1 MSSRLLLVLSACATG
16 LLAFAEPVLAQPAAP
31 PAPPPSVVSPD
42 IAANRDVTLRLRAPA
57 AERVELVSG
66 GDIPGVPM
74 AGGLPLAK
82 GADGVFSV
90 MLPALAAGA
99 YRYRFTVDGVA
110 TSDPGNPATSE
121 SNGNAWS
128 LFYVAGAALMDTQRV
143 AHGSVAEVH
152 YHSTA
157 LGRTRRMH
165 VYTPP
170 GYERNRDAYPVFY
183 LLHGAFDGDDS
194 WSTVGRA
201 GFILDNLIA
210 SGDARPMIVVMPDG
224 HTSRFGGGGAGG
236 LNMADFVREFN
247 ADIKPYVETTYRIRT
262 GRAATAIAGLSMGGA
277 QTLDIAVGDLKSYGY
292 VGVFSS
298 GVFGIAD
305 NADWENGH
313 RAQLDDAALKRD
325 LELVW
330 FSTGKD
336 DFLLDTTKATVA
348 MLEKHGFDVVYEESA
363 GGHTWINWREYL
375 TKFAPQLFR

>member
-1 MSSRLLLVLSACATG
+1 MGSKLANVLGLTCALLLAGPAL
-16 LLAFAEPVLAQPAAP
+16 PQPQTQAP
-31 PAPPPSVVSPD
+31 PIVSPE
-42 IAANRDVTLRLRAPA
+42 IAANRDVTLRLRAPS

-74 AGGLPLAK
+74 QGGLPLAK
-82 GADGVFSV
+82 GADGIFTL
-90 MLPALAAGA
+90 MLPGLAAGA
-99 YRYRFTVDGVA
+99 YRYRFTVDGVP

-128 LFYVAGAALMDTQRV
+128 LFYVPGASFMDTQRV

-152 YHSTA
+152 YFSTA

-170 GYERNRDAYPVFY
+170 GYERTRDTYPVFY

-194 WSTVGRA
+194 WSSVGRA

-210 SGDARPMIVVMPDG
+210 AGDARPMIVVMPDG
-224 HTSRFGGGGAGG
+224 HTSRFGGGAG
-236 LNMADFVREFN
+236 LNTADFVREFTT
-247 ADIKPYVETTYRIRT
+247 DIKPYVESTYRIRR

-277 QTLDIAVGDLKSYGY
+277 QTLDIAFGDLPSYGY

-298 GVFGIAD
+298 GVFGIA
-305 NADWENGH
+305 NSSDWENAH
-313 RAQLDDAALKRD
+313 RAVLDDAAAKRG
-325 LELVW
+325 LSLVW

-336 DFLLDTTKATVA
+336 DFLLDTTHATVA
-348 MLEKHGFDVVYEESA
+348 MLEKHGVDVVYEESA

-375 TKFAPQLFR
+375 NRFAPQLFE

>member
-1 MSSRLLLVLSACATG
+1 MPHATSRLLSFACLVAAAAAAAIT
-16 LLAFAEPVLAQPAAP
+16 AAQPPAQPAA
-31 PAPPPSVVSPD
+31 VVSPE
-42 IAANRDVTLRLRAPA
+42 IGPNRDVTLRVNAPA

-66 GDIPGVPM
+66 GDVPGVPM
-74 AGGLPLAK
+74 QGGLPLAR

-90 MLPALAAGA
+90 KLPALAAGA
-99 YRYRFTVDGVA
+99 YRYRFMVDGVP
-110 TSDPGNPATSE
+110 TGDPSNPATSE

-128 LFYVAGAALMDTQRV
+128 LFYVPGAPFMDTQRV
-143 AHGSVAEVH
+143 AHGAVAEVH
-152 YHSTA
+152 YYSTA

-170 GYERNRDAYPVFY
+170 GYEKSRDSYPVFY

-201 GFILDNLIA
+201 GFIVDNLLA
-210 SGDARPMIVVMPDG
+210 AGDTRPMIVVMPDG
-224 HTSRFGGGGAGG
+224 HTARFGGGAGG
-236 LNMADFVREFN
+236 LNMADFVREFT
-247 ADIKPYVETTYRIRT
+247 ADIKPYVENTYRVRT
-262 GRAATAIAGLSMGGA
+262 DRASTAIAGLSMGGA
-277 QTLDIAVGDLKSYGY
+277 QTLDIAFGDLSSYAY

-305 NADWENGH
+305 SPDWENAH
-313 RAQLDDAALKRD
+313 RAALDDAAAKRD

-375 TKFAPQLFR
+375 AEFAPQLFR

>member
-1 MSSRLLLVLSACATG
+1 MSGRLSKLLSSSLILIAIVGPA
-16 LLAFAEPVLAQPAAP
+16 LAQAP
-31 PAPPPSVVSPD
+31 PAQPPPVVSPE
-42 IAANRDVTLRLRAPA
+42 IAADRNVTLRLRAPS
-57 AERVELVSG
+57 AERVDLVSG
-66 GDIPGVPM
+66 GDIPGVPIQ
-74 AGGLPLAK
+74 GGLPLAK

-99 YRYRFTVDGVA
+99 YRYRFTVDGVP
-110 TSDPGNPATSE
+110 TSDPNNPETSE

-128 LFYVAGAALMDTQRV
+128 LFYVPGAPFMDTQRL

-152 YHSTA
+152 YFSTA

-170 GYERNRDAYPVFY
+170 GYEKSRDAYPVFY

-194 WSTVGRA
+194 WPTVGRA
-201 GFILDNLIA
+201 GFIIDNLIA

-224 HTSRFGGGGAGG
+224 HTARFGGAGG
-236 LNMADFVREFN
+236 GLNTADFVREFT
-247 ADIKPYVETTYRIRT
+247 ADIKPYVESTYRIRT

-277 QTLDIAVGDLKSYGY
+277 QTLDIAFGDLTSYGY

-298 GVFGIAD
+298 GVFGID
-305 NADWENGH
+305 NNAEWENAHG
-313 RAQLDDAALKRD
+313 AQLDHAAAKHD

-336 DFLLDTTKATVA
+336 DFLLGTTKATVA
-348 MLEKHGFDVVYEESA
+348 MLEKHGFDVVYEEST

-375 TKFAPQLFR
+375 AKFAPQLFR